1 MKNKVYFDFKKQ
13 SFLKIITETKYWCTA
28 TLKKKQYSYLDVDTK
43 RAEEQRVVITEQKEY
58 MEWKKNFL
66 LQKYKEEK
74 ELRETEYNE
83 NKLRLD
89 EKHCLEMKVLKLK
102 EMKLLRDLGLESNE
116 Q

>member
-1 MKNKVYFDFKKQ
+1 MRIKFYFYFKKQ
-13 SFLKIITETKYWCTA
+13 SFLKIITETKYWCAT

-74 ELRETEYNE
+74 ELREIEYKE

-116 Q
+116 P

>member
-1 MKNKVYFDFKKQ
+1 MKNKFYFDFKKQ
-13 SFLKIITETKYWCTA
+13 SFLKIITETKYWCAA